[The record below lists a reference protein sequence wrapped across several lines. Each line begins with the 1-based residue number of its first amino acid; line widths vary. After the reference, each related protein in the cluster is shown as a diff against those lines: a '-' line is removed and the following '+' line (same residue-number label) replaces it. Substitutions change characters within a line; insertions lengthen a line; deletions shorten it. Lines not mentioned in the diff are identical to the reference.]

1 MIKVNE
7 SLIRCKTCALSPFSS
22 PMTGYEK
29 NFEYLS
35 DCVLIDV
42 TMRNNPDNT
51 VVVESEKRFQKRD
64 STEF

>member
-22 PMTGYEK
+22 PMTGYEE

-42 TMRNNPDNT
+42 TMRNNLDNT
-51 VVVESEKRFQKRD
+51 EADESEKQLK
-64 STEF
+64 

>member
-42 TMRNNPDNT
+42 TMRNNLDNT
-51 VVVESEKRFQKRD
+51 EADESEKQLK
-64 STEF
+64 